1 MPDGEAALAAKVAV
15 LETQL
20 KKALQELQAAQA
32 RQADLPPQAWPPPD
46 SPVRVDTVR
55 VVQGPRDVT
64 LYYTKNPLKT
74 IHPNFIL
81 YSAPILPY
89 TRLGYATHHC
99 FLGFINPCVLPAP
112 DTKTPQAFY
121 SSSKRNTN
129 NLILLLVL
137 HPKCLQRY
145 YATLLQIL
153 QYHF

>member
-1 MPDGEAALAAKVAV
+1 MLI
-15 LETQL
+15 TS
-20 KKALQELQAAQA
+20 
-32 RQADLPPQAWPPPD
+32 
-46 SPVRVDTVR
+46 SPTFGYKQRSTI
-55 VVQGPRDVT
+55 P
-64 LYYTKNPLKT
+64 KNSQKT
-74 IHPNFIL
+74 IHPNFLL

-153 QYHF
+153 QYHFWYFWNFISPFTFCVFLDYIFSF